1 MVLLFYKKKEK
12 KKEEAYTTQVFMK
25 ITPMS
30 ISNQYKNVK
39 VAVPL
44 TAYGRKTSQEDLTFL

>member
-1 MVLLFYKKKEK
+1 VLLFYKKKEK
-12 KKEEAYTTQVFMK
+12 KKEGAYTTQVFMK

-30 ISNQYKNVK
+30 ISNQYKDVK
-39 VAVPL
+39 VTVPL